1 MSQYQSI
8 VDAEWDIIN
17 EKMAACASSGANI
30 ILSKLPIGDLA
41 TQYFADRGLFC
52 AGRVPRDDLERV
64 ARATGARVQ
73 TTVNGLSPDV
83 LGTCE
88 SFEEKQVGT
97 ERFNIFTGFV
107 NTAHHT
113 ATVVLR
119 GGSEQF
125 IDEAERSIHD
135 ALMIVKSSIRSHSRV
150 VAGAWAALLRRA
162 PGRPVVRAA
171 CCPLPPRAL
180 PYQPL
185 PPPLPPG
192 VMQAAAPSSWRC
204 RAT

>member
-1 MSQYQSI
+1 MRIDDVSQYQSI

-17 EKMAACASSGANI
+17 EKMAACASSGASI

-73 TTVNGLSPDV
+73 TTVNGLSSDV

-97 ERFNIFTGFV
+97 ERFNIFTGFA

-150 VAGAWAALLRRA
+150 VAGACAWH
-162 PGRPVVRAA
+162 
-171 CCPLPPRAL
+171 CCCRWGDGGE
-180 PYQPL
+180 
-185 PPPLPPG
+185 G
-192 VMQAAAPSSWRC
+192 VPS
-204 RAT
+204 